1 MTAYKTQTRIP
12 PITIIVM
19 VFFIN
24 VILLSNLS
32 ELYAARIPKVTKEE
46 FSKLSIEKYPSE
58 LLSNDPDISENT
70 LLKDRVIVPIFDVSY
85 IAYRSKFAKANGY
98 SLDKKYI
105 DDTMSPE
112 LKAVEFTV
120 KTYGRRA
127 LCGINLLVDKKL
139 DIDFPEEE
147 IIQKTLGGKKIR
159 FPKWN
164 YKKEGLEEKR
174 FRINITQKYE
184 AKRNMNVALA
194 TGDYSK
200 TKNRGGI
207 MSTSFKEFSPK
218 YFKDEN
224 YISVKIGCS
233 DLSRR
238 KLRSKE
244 PMVWLKK
251 KEGKDYSDPSTYLK
265 NDGRDRDEFYKL
277 VLPKKAIRKILPVM
291 EMTDGYNYFSKGLIR
306 LIED

>member
-224 YISVKIGCS
+224 YIKIG
-233 DLSRR
+233 RAH
-238 KLRSKE
+238 
-244 PMVWLKK
+244 V
-251 KEGKDYSDPSTYLK
+251 
-265 NDGRDRDEFYKL
+265 
-277 VLPKKAIRKILPVM
+277 
-291 EMTDGYNYFSKGLIR
+291 
-306 LIED
+306 